1 MKLLFILTFK
11 GSIKKWFKEGVANR
25 EMEIPME
32 YLRRGYFTHI
42 QIFSYSPDDRDAIRQ
57 LNYPPEL
64 LDKIEL
70 ICPDQN
76 PGGFFGHLKHSVD
89 LRKIRAAVKGGA
101 KVAKTNQINGCW
113 TAIFAKFYGCKM
125 FLRCGYILSRRLF
138 MNKNYIAGAVAAVLE
153 FFSFNIADIASV
165 TTQDA
170 LDTIKKYLLTARDKA
185 FVAPTYV
192 NTEVFK
198 GDIKEKPAKP
208 DLIFVGRMET
218 QKNVFAFLRACAIAK
233 YPVTMVGRGSLEAQA
248 LALAKDLGLRITHHP
263 ALQNE
268 EIAALYR
275 QHRYFILPSL
285 HEGLPKVLIEA
296 MAAEMICIGTP
307 TSGITDLIKP
317 GKTGYMTADFTPEA
331 IAKAITEAQSDPKA
345 ETYAKAAR
353 QWVLDNHSIGF
364 YVDREFGYI
373 QTTLKTA

>member
-42 QIFSYSPDDRDAIRQ
+42 QIFSYSPDDREEIKK

-64 LDKIEL
+64 LDRIEL

-76 PGGFFGHLKHSVD
+76 PGGFFAHLRHSVD
-89 LRKIRAAVKGGA
+89 LKKIRAAVKGGG

-113 TAIFAKFYGCKM
+113 TALLAKFCGAKM

-138 MNKNYIAGAVAAVLE
+138 MNKQYVAGVVAWVLE

-170 LDTIKKYLLTARDKA
+170 LDYIKKFMIFGRDKA

-192 NTEVFK
+192 NTTIFS
-198 GDIKEKPAKP
+198 GQIDQKPAKP
-208 DLIFVGRMET
+208 DVIFVGRLET
-218 QKNVFAFLRACAIAK
+218 QKNVFAFLRACALAQC
-233 YPVTMVGRGSLEAQA
+233 PVTMVGKGSLEAEAMA
-248 LALAKDLGLRITHHP
+248 LVKELGLKLTHHP

-275 QHRYFILPSL
+275 QHRYFVLPSL

-296 MAAEMICIGTP
+296 MAAEMVCIGTP
-307 TSGITDLIKP
+307 TSGITDLIQP
-317 GKTGYMTADFTPEA
+317 GKTGFMAADFTPEA
-331 IAKAITEAQSDPKA
+331 IAKAMIEAQNDPKA
-345 ETYAKAAR
+345 DTYAKAAR
-353 QWVLDNHSIGF
+353 QWVLDHHSIGS

-373 QTTLKTA
+373 QTTLKA